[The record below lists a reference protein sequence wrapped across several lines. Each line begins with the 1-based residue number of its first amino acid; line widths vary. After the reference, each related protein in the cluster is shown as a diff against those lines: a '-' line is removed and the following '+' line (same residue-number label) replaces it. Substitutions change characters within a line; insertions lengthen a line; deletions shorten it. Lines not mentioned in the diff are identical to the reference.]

1 MRRLLPLTIITA
13 AVAVFAGLAVARR
26 QRRIAAVAPELRH
39 PQLMVPMSLRSD
51 SSLQTGRRLIDA
63 LSKQAGK
70 LIADGVDV
78 RTEMVPTDGGD
89 PSVRALVYEPSGRV
103 GPSAGLLWI
112 HGGGLVMGRPE
123 MNHELCSRIAKELS
137 IVVVSVDYR
146 LAPEDPFPAGLDDC
160 VTTLAWMHAQADA
173 LGLDTGRVAVG
184 GGSAGGGLAACLAQ
198 VATDRGDLPVRF
210 QLLQYPML
218 DDRTPLRDT
227 DALLWTNTS
236 NDYAWTA
243 YLNHPPREHEG
254 RPYASA
260 SRRVDFR
267 GLPAAWIGVGD
278 IDLFHDECVDYA
290 ERLEAAGVPVRFDV
304 VPGMYHG
311 AEAIRPDAPATAGFI
326 DGMLSALA
334 SGLDVERVVVA

>member
-1 MRRLLPLTIITA
+1 MKRLLSITIVTA
-13 AVAVFAGLAVARR
+13 AVALVAGLAVARR

-39 PQLMVPMSLRSD
+39 PQLMMPMSLRSD
-51 SSLQTGRRLIDA
+51 SSLRTGRRLIDG
-63 LSKQAGK
+63 LSKNAAD

-78 RTEMVPTDGGD
+78 RTEMVPGDGGQ
-89 PSVRALVYEPSGRV
+89 PAVRTLVYEPAGRER
-103 GPSAGLLWI
+103 PSAALLWI

-123 MNHELCSRIAKELS
+123 MSHELCSRIAKELS
-137 IVVVSVDYR
+137 IVVVNVDYR

-160 VTTLAWMHAQADA
+160 VSVLSWMHDQADA
-173 LGLDTGRVAVG
+173 LGVDPGLVAVG

-198 VATDRGDLPVRF
+198 VATDRDIPVRF

-218 DDRTPLRDT
+218 DDRTPLRGT

-236 NDYAWTA
+236 NTYAWSA
-243 YLNHPPREHEG
+243 YLNHPPREYEG

-260 SRRVDFR
+260 ARRDDLR

-290 ERLEAAGVPVRFDV
+290 HRLETAGVPVRLDV

-311 AEAIRPDAPATAGFI
+311 AEAVRPNASSAVSFI
-326 DGMLSALA
+326 DGMIESLA
-334 SGLDVERVVVA
+334 AGLGVERAVAV

>member
-1 MRRLLPLTIITA
+1 MRRLLPLTIVTTV
-13 AVAVFAGLAVARR
+13 VALLAGLAVARR
-26 QRRIAAVAPELRH
+26 QRKIAAVAPELRH
-39 PQLMVPMSLRSD
+39 PQLMVSMSLRTD
-51 SSLQTGRRLIDA
+51 SSLQAGRRLIDA
-63 LSKQAGK
+63 LSRQAGK
-70 LIADGVDV
+70 LIAEGVDV
-78 RTEMVPTDGGD
+78 RTEMVPSKAGE
-89 PSVRALVYEPSGRV
+89 PPVRTLVYEPSGRV
-103 GPSAGLLWI
+103 SRSAALLWI

-123 MNHELCSRIAKELS
+123 MNHELCSRIAEELS

-160 VTTLAWMHAQADA
+160 VRALEFMHEHADA
-173 LGLDTGRVAVG
+173 LRIDPERVAVG
-184 GGSAGGGLAACLAQ
+184 GGSAGGGLAACVAQ

-236 NDYAWTA
+236 NEYAWTA

-254 RPYASA
+254 RAYASA

-267 GLPAAWIGVGD
+267 GLPAAWVGVGD
-278 IDLFHDECVDYA
+278 IDLFHDECVDYV
-290 ERLEAAGVPVRFDV
+290 ERLEAAGVPVQFDV

-311 AEAIRPDAPATAGFI
+311 AEAIRPEAPTTVGFI
-326 DGMLSALA
+326 DGMLAALA
-334 SGLDVERVVVA
+334 AGLGVERVAA